1 MKLAQTVVLGLLTGG
16 VYALLASGLTL
27 VFGVMRII
35 NVAQGALLV
44 LAALFTFE
52 VWRRTGL
59 DPLLAIVLTTPLMFG
74 IGWLLYRGLL
84 ARIRD
89 APPAMAVLLTF
100 ALAIALEG
108 IMGLTWHNVF
118 RSVTPSYFASSFH
131 FGPLFV
137 PKVLVFGCLAALVVL
152 ALLHLV
158 LTHTWTGRAIRASA
172 ENPQGA
178 QLVGVRVVDVAA
190 LTFAFGVATTGAGG
204 SILSVLQAFFPA
216 SHYVWISK
224 LLGIIVLG
232 GMGSLPGAVI
242 GALLLGTAEALTA
255 VYVSTRW
262 STVVFYLVIMVVLL
276 VRPQGIAGS
285 RLREDVA
292 A

>member
-35 NVAQGALLV
+35 NVAQVA
-44 LAALFTFE
+44 
-52 VWRRTGL
+52 
-59 DPLLAIVLTTPLMFG
+59 
-74 IGWLLYRGLL
+74 
-84 ARIRD
+84 
-89 APPAMAVLLTF
+89 
-100 ALAIALEG
+100 
-108 IMGLTWHNVF
+108 
-118 RSVTPSYFASSFH
+118 
-131 FGPLFV
+131 
-137 PKVLVFGCLAALVVL
+137 L

-242 GALLLGTAEALTA
+242 GALLL
-255 VYVSTRW
+255 
-262 STVVFYLVIMVVLL
+262 
-276 VRPQGIAGS
+276 
-285 RLREDVA
+285 
-292 A
+292 

>member
-158 LTHTWTGRAIRASA
+158 LTHTWTGRAIHVCVSTRCSSASA

-178 QLVGVRVVDVAA
+178 Q
-190 LTFAFGVATTGAGG
+190 
-204 SILSVLQAFFPA
+204 
-216 SHYVWISK
+216 
-224 LLGIIVLG
+224 
-232 GMGSLPGAVI
+232 
-242 GALLLGTAEALTA
+242 
-255 VYVSTRW
+255 
-262 STVVFYLVIMVVLL
+262 
-276 VRPQGIAGS
+276 
-285 RLREDVA
+285 
-292 A
+292 

>member
-1 MKLAQTVVLGLLTGG
+1 MKLAQTVLLGLLTGG

-35 NVAQGALLV
+35 NVAQGALLI

-52 VWRRTGL
+52 IWRRTGL
-59 DPLLAIVLTTPLMFG
+59 DPLLAIVVTTPLMFG
-74 IGWLLYRGLL
+74 IGGLLY
-84 ARIRD
+84 
-89 APPAMAVLLTF
+89 
-100 ALAIALEG
+100 
-108 IMGLTWHNVF
+108 
-118 RSVTPSYFASSFH
+118 
-131 FGPLFV
+131 
-137 PKVLVFGCLAALVVL
+137 L
-152 ALLHLV
+152 AL
-158 LTHTWTGRAIRASA
+158 TRTWTGRAIRAAA
-172 ENPQGA
+172 ENVQGA
-178 QLVGVRVVDVAA
+178 QLVGVSVVDVAA
-190 LTFAFGVATTGAGG
+190 VTFAIGIATTGAGG
-204 SILSVLQAFFPA
+204 SILSILQPFFPA

-242 GALLLGTAEALTA
+242 GALLLGVAENVTSA
-255 VYVSTRW
+255 YVSPRW
-262 STVVFYLVIMVVLL
+262 SLVVFYVVIMVVLL